1 MNTTTIEK
9 IKIKHNLND
18 EDITAICN
26 YIVTENKV
34 YSWKQGKGAT
44 SKAKPHSQNTIARNF
59 FATSDVI
66 QCINDIKKIMSVDAF
81 DVSERDKQEEIEPAN
96 NNNDI
101 KLGSNMTNKELVDYF
116 NTRVRSV
123 KDPNKRFEY
132 EMRIMEK
139 LDVKANN
146 HDTDD
151 NKANVY
157 LPERCDA
164 CKYQIVID
172 KLRKEI
178 KELKASK

>member
-1 MNTTTIEK
+1 MDARKIIRKLKKSKLTEEQLVSCALMFITGNRVLSFQYGHGRNSTASANSLNTLA
-9 IKIKHNLND
+9 N
-18 EDITAICN
+18 
-26 YIVTENKV
+26 
-34 YSWKQGKGAT
+34 
-44 SKAKPHSQNTIARNF
+44 NF
-59 FATSDVI
+59 FKDKTVAKMVEYI
-66 QCINDIKKIMSVDAF
+66 PEFFELDIGEYLE
-81 DVSERDKQEEIEPAN
+81 SERQGEIEPT